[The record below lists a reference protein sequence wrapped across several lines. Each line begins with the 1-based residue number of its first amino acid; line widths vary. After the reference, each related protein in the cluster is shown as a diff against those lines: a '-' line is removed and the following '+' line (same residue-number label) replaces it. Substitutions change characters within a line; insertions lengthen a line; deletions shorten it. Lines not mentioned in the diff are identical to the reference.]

1 MSSDLPPELAES
13 SDGVSDDGAMDL
25 SIIGAG
31 AFQPSIVGA
40 SSYDLIG
47 CGLDGIQG
55 LPWYNLARAGVSTPV
70 AKRRFLAALAKLP
83 PKARRRVLAKLRAV
97 SASNAVSG
105 AIRAATPSIAGSGTG
120 WSLVSGPS
128 IAIGGGRSRCPY
140 ANVAGPLTP

>member
-13 SDGVSDDGAMDL
+13 ADGVSDDGAYDA

-31 AFQPSIVGA
+31 PLQAEIV
-40 SSYDLIG
+40 G

-55 LPWYNLARAGVSTPV
+55 LPWYNLQRPSVPTAIAR
-70 AKRRFLAALAKLP
+70 RRFLAALSKLP

-97 SASNAVSG
+97 SAANAVSG
-105 AIRAATPSIAGSGTG
+105 AIRAATPSIAGSGAG